1 MMAHTAGGRGVG
13 GKEKRKMAE
22 PERIEGEVD
31 RVKFKNSDGSFCV
44 INVKT
49 DDELITAVGAM
60 GDIEE
65 GEMVVLT
72 GEFFNSDIYGKEM
85 KVQMFER
92 SLPST
97 EAAILRYLS
106 SGALKSVRPLIA
118 KMLVKKFGDKTL
130 EIIENEPERIL
141 EIAGMTQERVD
152 TISDEF
158 KKAFAARAL
167 VVYMNKNGIPTKY
180 GVRAWRKLGN
190 GAQQEIKKNP
200 YIMCGD
206 GIDLPFEDA
215 DSIAEKEEIP
225 RDSEQRI
232 RAGIRFALRDV
243 AREKGHTCIAMEA
256 LKYDAV
262 RLLDISGELFDKV
275 KKVALAE
282 QDIYELEINGESFV
296 MLDDY
301 YKAEEYIAR
310 RLEVMKSISHD
321 SRIDYTP
328 VIELEESQTGIK
340 YEDQQKKAINLA
352 LSEGFLVLTGGPGT
366 GKTTTLNAIISLFE
380 QQSLDVFI
388 AAPTGRAAKRISDL
402 TGHDAKTIHR
412 MLEVMPSDGDRML
425 FIHDEDNLLE
435 CDVMVVDEMSM
446 VDSELFEALLR
457 ALKVTCKLVLVGDSD
472 QLPPVGA
479 GNVLQDIIDS
489 GVMSVVRLTEVF
501 RQAQESDIVM
511 NAHRIVSGEMIDL
524 KKRDRD
530 FVFLHRADPDSL
542 YSTLVELCAE
552 RLPNKYGVS
561 PISDIQVLSPT
572 KQGAI
577 ATHTLN
583 KILQE
588 KLNPPAA
595 DKEEIKTAYR
605 IYRVGDKV
613 MQTRNNYEIS
623 WTPENSSDEE
633 ESGKGMYNG
642 DIGIIVE
649 VDPKAKT
656 LAVNFEGRIA
666 LYRGEML
673 DDLELAYAVT
683 VHKSQGSEYDVV
695 ILTLYQGLDALY
707 YRNLLYTAVTR
718 AKKLLV
724 ILGTSGRIGYMI
736 RNNNKS
742 LRFTALRY
750 MLEQGAYAK
759 EFEEMDEDI

>member
-1 MMAHTAGGRGVG
+1 
-13 GKEKRKMAE
+13 MAE

-352 LSEGFLVLTGGPGT
+352 LSE
-366 GKTTTLNAIISLFE
+366 
-380 QQSLDVFI
+380 
-388 AAPTGRAAKRISDL
+388 
-402 TGHDAKTIHR
+402 
-412 MLEVMPSDGDRML
+412 
-425 FIHDEDNLLE
+425 
-435 CDVMVVDEMSM
+435 
-446 VDSELFEALLR
+446 DSW
-457 ALKVTCKLVLVGDSD
+457 C
-472 QLPPVGA
+472 
-479 GNVLQDIIDS
+479 
-489 GVMSVVRLTEVF
+489 
-501 RQAQESDIVM
+501 
-511 NAHRIVSGEMIDL
+511 
-524 KKRDRD
+524 
-530 FVFLHRADPDSL
+530 
-542 YSTLVELCAE
+542 
-552 RLPNKYGVS
+552 
-561 PISDIQVLSPT
+561 
-572 KQGAI
+572 
-577 ATHTLN
+577 
-583 KILQE
+583 
-588 KLNPPAA
+588 
-595 DKEEIKTAYR
+595 
-605 IYRVGDKV
+605 
-613 MQTRNNYEIS
+613 
-623 WTPENSSDEE
+623 
-633 ESGKGMYNG
+633 
-642 DIGIIVE
+642 
-649 VDPKAKT
+649 
-656 LAVNFEGRIA
+656 
-666 LYRGEML
+666 
-673 DDLELAYAVT
+673 
-683 VHKSQGSEYDVV
+683 
-695 ILTLYQGLDALY
+695 
-707 YRNLLYTAVTR
+707 
-718 AKKLLV
+718 
-724 ILGTSGRIGYMI
+724 
-736 RNNNKS
+736 
-742 LRFTALRY
+742 
-750 MLEQGAYAK
+750 
-759 EFEEMDEDI
+759 